1 MPPKKGKGSKTPSSK
16 SKPSDFKRLKAKVG
30 KRAPQRLNATSTE
43 VKSSRLKLTHQGQL
57 SSSSTTLAT
66 GSTTGSSTGSSS
78 SKPSS
83 SLVYSPSS
91 SVLTLP
97 APSSSV
103 HQPFPLFLR
112 LLTTH
117 TSSSTRL
124 QMSSTLLSSFKET
137 NYLQSCL
144 STPGFTTLITTAL
157 SLMLLDSTQNSKGQ
171 TISPPIASSILTAL
185 LPHITDSLTI
195 STILKYLTL
204 SLLDM
209 DETVVDCGV
218 EVLRVMEL
226 KGLGRGFKEAVFRVV
241 KLGKGEDLL
250 RKCWEE
256 EEGRGG
262 GVKGFYER
270 TYGKI
275 LEVDLKEEEEYNKVI
290 LGRVVEGCSNEK
302 GYKKYSKEKDQR
314 VRDLLECLGERGKK
328 KGWEI
333 VKGLEWRL
341 VKNWGIKNGYT
352 KPQFKKIGEAERD
365 VFNKLKGCIDDYNR
379 FEGVEREEGFWN
391 ATSSVS
397 GIEELWLASEYPPPL
412 PSMLSKLLPRLL
424 RNELTSEINSYI
436 SSKVQQPYTDL
447 HLELIMKNP
456 STPSSTYTSLGNYAH
471 KSSVRLGIKEI
482 YTRYKPSA
490 SVNLLSLSMDF
501 DRSNKTEG
509 TVRLL
514 KLLNSERLN
523 GVGGKVG
530 GWCKGKEE
538 RMMVAAG
545 IVKEVGRVE
554 GWEGLEKL
562 GGAIWEEI
570 KNRVEARP

>member
-157 SLMLLDSTQNSKGQ
+157 SLMLLDSTQNS
-171 TISPPIASSILTAL
+171 
-185 LPHITDSLTI
+185 
-195 STILKYLTL
+195 
-204 SLLDM
+204 
-209 DETVVDCGV
+209 
-218 EVLRVMEL
+218 
-226 KGLGRGFKEAVFRVV
+226 
-241 KLGKGEDLL
+241 
-250 RKCWEE
+250 
-256 EEGRGG
+256 
-262 GVKGFYER
+262 KGFYER